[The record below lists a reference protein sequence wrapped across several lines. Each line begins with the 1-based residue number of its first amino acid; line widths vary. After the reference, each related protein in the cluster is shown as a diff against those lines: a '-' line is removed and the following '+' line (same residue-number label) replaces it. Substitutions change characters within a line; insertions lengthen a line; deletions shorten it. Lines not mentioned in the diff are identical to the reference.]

1 VVSGDSD
8 IRDSDIRGRD
18 EGLTNLPLGVSVALG
33 EITMMVVVSALVK
46 LVSDDI
52 ATTTILLFRYA
63 LCLPLLLATAV
74 WQRGRSAF
82 SISRPRTL
90 SLRIATGLI
99 SLACFYAALDLMPLS
114 LVTVL
119 FQTLTLF
126 VTLLAPMMLGERVGW
141 RRWSAVIAGFGGTML
156 LLNPAAGGWTFTGI
170 LLGLG
175 SPFFGAL
182 MMITLRRLGR
192 HDSPATT
199 AVWHNGMGTI
209 VFALIVVAADAPLPT
224 GGSDLALLIAVGVL
238 SSFQQFGL
246 AFSHKLVP
254 ASILAPLHYLSIPM
268 GIGAGVLMFGEVLT
282 AEILVGSTIIIAS
295 SIFILRRERQLRRA
309 GRES

>member
-1 VVSGDSD
+1 VSGDK
-8 IRDSDIRGRD
+8 DIRGRD

-33 EITMMVVVSALVK
+33 EITILVVVSALVK

-74 WQRGRSAF
+74 WQRGRSAL
-82 SISRPRTL
+82 SITKPRTL
-90 SLRIATGLI
+90 SIRITTGLI

-141 RRWSAVIAGFGGTML
+141 RRWTAVIFGFGGTLL
-156 LLNPAAGGWTFTGI
+156 LLNPAAGGWTLTGI

-199 AVWHNGMGTI
+199 AVWHNGVGAM
-209 VFALIVVAADAPLPT
+209 VFAVIVIVADAPLPA
-224 GGSDLALLIAVGVL
+224 GKADMALLVAIGLL

-268 GIGAGVLMFGEVLT
+268 GIGAGIMLFGEVLT
-282 AEILVGSTIIIAS
+282 PEIIVGSAIIIAS
-295 SIFILRRERQLRRA
+295 SIFILRRERQLRETGQR
-309 GRES
+309 

>member
-1 VVSGDSD
+1 LSEAAGDS
-8 IRDSDIRGRD
+8 GQV
-18 EGLTNLPLGVSVALG
+18 NLPLGVSVALG
-33 EITMMVVVSALVK
+33 EITMMVVVSVLVK
-46 LVSDDI
+46 LVSAEI
-52 ATTTILLFRYA
+52 ETSTILLFRYA
-63 LCLPLLLATAV
+63 MCLPLLLAMAV
-74 WQRGRSAF
+74 WQRGRLALQ
-82 SISRPRTL
+82 ISKPRTL

-126 VTLLAPMMLGERVGW
+126 VTLLAPFMLGEPVGW
-141 RRWSAVIAGFGGTML
+141 RRWTAVIVGFGGTML
-156 LLNPAAGGWTFTGI
+156 LLNPASGGWTPVGI

-199 AVWHNGMGTI
+199 AVWHNGMGAVIFAVI
-209 VFALIVVAADAPLPT
+209 VLAVGAPIPT
-224 GGSDLALLIAVGVL
+224 GSSDLAILIGIGVL

-268 GIGAGVLMFGEVLT
+268 GIAAGILLFGEVLT
-282 AEILVGSTIIIAS
+282 TEIVIGSAVIIAS
-295 SIFILRRERQLRRA
+295 SIFILRRERQLREA
-309 GRES
+309 GARR

>member
-1 VVSGDSD
+1 
-8 IRDSDIRGRD
+8 
-18 EGLTNLPLGVSVALG
+18 
-33 EITMMVVVSALVK
+33 MMVVVSALVK

-63 LCLPLLLATAV
+63 LCLPLLVATAV
-74 WQRGRSAF
+74 WQRGRSALG
-82 SISRPRTL
+82 ITKPRTL
-90 SLRIATGLI
+90 SLRITTGLI

-141 RRWSAVIAGFGGTML
+141 RRWTAVIVGFGGTLL
-156 LLNPAAGGWTFTGI
+156 LLNPAAGGWTLTGI

-199 AVWHNGMGTI
+199 AVWHNGVGAM
-209 VFALIVVAADAPLPT
+209 VFAVIVIVADAPLPA
-224 GGSDLALLIAVGVL
+224 GRADMALLIAIGLL

-268 GIGAGVLMFGEVLT
+268 GIGAGIMLFGEVLT
-282 AEILVGSTIIIAS
+282 PEIIVGSAIIIAS
-295 SIFILRRERQLRRA
+295 SIFILRRERQLRETGQR
-309 GRES
+309 

>member
-1 VVSGDSD
+1 MAGMSGSTD
-8 IRDSDIRGRD
+8 IGSRD
-18 EGLTNLPLGVSVALG
+18 EGQTNLPLGVSVALG
-33 EITMMVVVSALVK
+33 EITMMVVISALVK

-63 LCLPLLLATAV
+63 LCLPLLLATAI

-82 SISRPRTL
+82 SITKPRIL
-90 SLRIATGLI
+90 SFRIVTGLA

-114 LVTVL
+114 LATVL

-141 RRWSAVIAGFGGTML
+141 RRWTAVIAGFGGTML
-156 LLNPAAGGWTFTGI
+156 LLNPTGGGWTLTGI

-192 HDSPATT
+192 HDSPAST
-199 AVWHNGMGTI
+199 AVWHNGMGAM
-209 VFALIVVAADAPLPT
+209 VFAVIVIAVGAPLPT
-224 GGSDLALLIAVGVL
+224 KGADLALLIAIGAL
-238 SSFQQFGL
+238 SSFQQLGL

-268 GIGAGVLMFGEVLT
+268 GIAAGIMLFGEGLT
-282 AEILVGSTIIIAS
+282 PEIIVGSAIIIAS
-295 SIFILRRERQLRRA
+295 SIFILRRERQLREVHHR
-309 GRES
+309 

>member
-1 VVSGDSD
+1 VSGDK
-8 IRDSDIRGRD
+8 DIRGRD

-63 LCLPLLLATAV
+63 LCLPLLVATAV
-74 WQRGRSAF
+74 WQRGRSALG
-82 SISRPRTL
+82 ITKPRTL
-90 SLRIATGLI
+90 SLRITTGLI

-141 RRWSAVIAGFGGTML
+141 RRWTAVIVGFGGTLL
-156 LLNPAAGGWTFTGI
+156 LLNPAAGGWTLTGI

-199 AVWHNGMGTI
+199 AVWHNGVGAM
-209 VFALIVVAADAPLPT
+209 VFAVIVIVADAPLPA
-224 GGSDLALLIAVGVL
+224 GKADMALLIAIGLL

-268 GIGAGVLMFGEVLT
+268 GIGAGIMLFGEVLT
-282 AEILVGSTIIIAS
+282 PEIIVGSAIIIAS
-295 SIFILRRERQLRRA
+295 SIFILRRERQLRETGQR
-309 GRES
+309 

>member
-1 VVSGDSD
+1 MSGDSNMRTGD
-8 IRDSDIRGRD
+8 G
-18 EGLTNLPLGVSVALG
+18 GLTNLPLGVSVALG

-74 WQRGRSAF
+74 WQRGRSAL
-82 SISRPRTL
+82 SITKPRTL

-141 RRWSAVIAGFGGTML
+141 RRWTAVIVGFGGTML
-156 LLNPAAGGWTFTGI
+156 LLNPAAGGWTLTGI

-199 AVWHNGMGTI
+199 AVWHNGMGAI
-209 VFALIVVAADAPLPT
+209 IFAVIMIAVGAPLPT
-224 GGSDLALLIAVGVL
+224 GRADMALLIAIGVL

-268 GIGAGVLMFGEVLT
+268 GIGAGIMLFGEILT
-282 AEILVGSTIIIAS
+282 LEIIVGSAIIIAS
-295 SIFILRRERQLRRA
+295 SIFILRRERQLREA
-309 GRES
+309 GQR